1 MSIMIQPSD
10 YDDININPNH
20 FVQESYTV
28 PVMIGKTDFQ
38 SVRDWMKAIGQ
49 EVPKNLTV
57 PDADTIKLRIALI
70 EEELL
75 ELKEALDYVDPCDE
89 TCVCGNCSCEGSVD
103 PKRVDIIEVADALT
117 DIIYV
122 VHGMGATFG
131 IDMDKCFDEV
141 QKSNDTKVVD
151 GFKRPSD
158 GKWMKGP
165 SYVPPD
171 LKKVLESQADME

>member
-1 MSIMIQPSD
+1 MSKLSD
-10 YDDININPNH
+10 FNR
-20 FVQESYTV
+20 
-28 PVMIGKTDFQ
+28 
-38 SVRDWMKAIGQ
+38 VRNWMKAIGQ
-49 EVPKNLTV
+49 DVPKNLTV
-57 PDADTIKLRIALI
+57 PDADTIKLRISLI

-89 TCVCGNCSCEGSVD
+89 YCVCGACSTEGSVD
-103 PKRVDIIEVADALT
+103 PKTVDIVEVADALT

-122 VHGMGATFG
+122 VHGMGVTFG
-131 IDMDKCFDEV
+131 INMDACFDEV

-165 SYVPPD
+165 SYVAPD
-171 LKKVLESQADME
+171 LKTVLNSQVDMES